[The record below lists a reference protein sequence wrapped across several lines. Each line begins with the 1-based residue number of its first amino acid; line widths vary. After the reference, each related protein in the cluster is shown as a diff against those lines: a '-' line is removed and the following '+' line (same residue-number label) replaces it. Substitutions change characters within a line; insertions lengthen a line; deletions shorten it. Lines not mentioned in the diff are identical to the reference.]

1 MPIANRVD
9 SDGALSKVPEPVTIA
24 SRFASAFTACGPRIA
39 PSYGN
44 KSQQAFPPIVDLQ
57 DRWSHSRPHSG
68 AEAEKEETTMLRL
81 ETSLT
86 RWQSLALAGIVA
98 GSIAA
103 GSSAIAGECPA
114 GKMKPDV
121 REKVDFKPQGVT
133 DITLGSI
140 DLEKQPAHLKGRE
153 LRFRKLTIEP
163 GGIVPWHSHDDRPA
177 LIFVQQGEIVEYASN
192 CSEPI
197 VHKAGDIRPEVFG
210 TSHWW
215 KNLGKETVILYV
227 GDVRRDPQDHN
238 M

>member
-1 MPIANRVD
+1 MPGHAWACIAPRYGVESQPAFPANGLFADDRDMARPIVRAKAETGD
-9 SDGALSKVPEPVTIA
+9 RKMPKSSTTSRRLSQAFALAAAVIGSA
-24 SRFASAFTACGPRIA
+24 AAASA
-39 PSYGN
+39 
-44 KSQQAFPPIVDLQ
+44 AF
-57 DRWSHSRPHSG
+57 
-68 AEAEKEETTMLRL
+68 
-81 ETSLT
+81 
-86 RWQSLALAGIVA
+86 
-98 GSIAA
+98 
-103 GSSAIAGECPA
+103 AGECPSD
-114 GKMKPDV
+114 KMKANV
-121 REKVDFKPQGVT
+121 REEVDYKPVGVT
-133 DITLGSI
+133 DVTLGSI
-140 DLEKQPAHLKGRE
+140 DLEKQPAHIKDRE

-227 GDVRRDPQDHN
+227 GDIRKDPHDHN